1 MDGPGH
7 RGACPERTHKKEGAT
22 MPWFNA
28 KNPSAKDPVM
38 SLLREQA
45 ATTCKGVSIALDAI
59 EGHTGIEESRKNV
72 NDIEHE
78 GDEIRAKVVH
88 TLAKAWTTPL
98 DREDLFRFSRS
109 IDDVLDNTR
118 DFVRELHLW
127 QGNAGE
133 HADVA
138 LTHVNVA
145 LRDLELAMAAE
156 GADMRKYCL
165 EASKESARVRRAYE
179 SGLAAVYTGEITM
192 DTLKTR
198 DLLRRIDVIG
208 LRLGESSDAILDG
221 LVKRGL

>member
-1 MDGPGH
+1 
-7 RGACPERTHKKEGAT
+7 

-45 ATTCKGVSIALDAI
+45 ATTRKGVSIALDAI

-156 GADMRKYCL
+156 GADMRQIL
-165 EASKESARVRRAYE
+165 PRSQQGIRARTPRLRIRPRRRLHRRNHHGHPQNPRPA
-179 SGLAAVYTGEITM
+179 TPHRRHRPQ
-192 DTLKTR
+192 TR
-198 DLLRRIDVIG
+198 RILRRHPRRTRQARAVTHRNTAKGKARICAG
-208 LRLGESSDAILDG
+208 N
-221 LVKRGL
+221 